1 MTRLIACILT
11 WLIWSVAAADQQYPF
26 RVETRSI
33 GQEHALV
40 AVNDGP
46 ATITLSAQVKGE
58 NVGSDRN
65 WPLVDVIKPHSSNQ
79 IARIFAAVPGAG
91 YRFKTR
97 YSHAF
102 GDVTKVPDKAIS
114 YRLPFADGFHST
126 VGQAPNG
133 EITTHTAPDSRYA
146 VDFTMPEN
154 TPIVAARGGTVI
166 DVKDNFSA
174 GGPNPNLLDKANV
187 ITILHSDG
195 SMALY
200 VHLITNGAR
209 VQVGQVVQAGQLI
222 GYSGNT
228 GYSTG
233 PHLHFALTRA
243 KVKTDGTVASESI
256 PVAFYAFQPP
266 VRFEAKQNMAVMADY
281 SNTGSPDFN
290 SMPSKRVEMAER
302 PILPPPLPVAET
314 PGPAEPYVLAIHGQ
328 EVDVLEEIERHTGYP
343 WWAWIGSIVACIV
356 MLRLWA
362 EFKATLRPEM
372 AELSRDW
379 KGSVYDPREFRG
391 TKPPLDSRP
400 QDWR

>member
-11 WLIWSVAAADQQYPF
+11 WLSWSVAAADQHYPF
-26 RVETRSI
+26 RVDTRSV

-58 NVGSDRN
+58 NVGSDRD
-65 WPLVDVIKPHSSNQ
+65 WPLVDAIKPHSTKQ

-102 GDVTKVPDKAIS
+102 GDATKVPDKAIS
-114 YRLPFADGFHST
+114 YRLPFADGFRST
-126 VGQAPNG
+126 VGQAPDG

-166 DVKDNFSA
+166 DVKDNFTA

-195 SMALY
+195 SMAQY
-200 VHLITNGAR
+200 VHLITDGAR
-209 VQVGQVVQAGQLI
+209 VKVGQVVQAGQHI

-243 KVKTDGTVASESI
+243 TVKIDGTVASESI
-256 PVAFYAFQPP
+256 PIAFYAFQPP
-266 VRFEAKQNMAVMADY
+266 VRFEAKQNMAVMAEY
-281 SNTGSPDFN
+281 SNPGTPDFN
-290 SMPSKRVEMAER
+290 STLSERVEMAER
-302 PILPPPLPVAET
+302 PKFPPPLHVAET
-314 PGPAEPYVLAIHGQ
+314 QEPVEPYVLTNRGH
-328 EVDVLEEIERHTGYP
+328 EVDVLEEIEQRTGYP

-362 EFKATLRPEM
+362 EFKATLRPEI
-372 AELSRDW
+372 AEPSSDW
-379 KGSVYDPREFRG
+379 KNSVYNPREFRG
-391 TKPPLDSRP
+391 TKPPLDTSP
-400 QDWR
+400 